1 MPFLFVLQWK
11 ERIYKRARDFIMAVI
26 SVPVSQLKVGDQ
38 IFDNVLTKKGNLL
51 FEKGRFVTPR
61 EIEILRAFFVAYVS
75 IESKGGEVEAAEESV
90 QTNDD
95 MNQQESPF
103 NDKYDSLLKLMRQ
116 VFNSARNGQI
126 PPVLEIRTQ
135 LEALLLN
142 IDQYNI
148 LTFYPRNLRMNE
160 YILHHSIMVSL
171 TSYRLAKWHNFQQ
184 KDWMPIALSG
194 LLHDIGNVKV
204 DSAILEKTG
213 KLTPGDMEEV
223 KKHTVLGYQIIK
235 NMPAINEGVKLSA
248 LQHHERE
255 DGSGYPL
262 ALKGDKIH
270 IYAKVMAIADT
281 FHAMTNERQYRKI
294 TSPYLVLEDLLKDS
308 FGKLD
313 PALVQTFINKITSL
327 QNGTLVRLS
336 DNRIGEIVFADR
348 AYPTR
353 PWISVNGVIV
363 NLMVERSLFIKEVIA
378 KMNN

>member
-1 MPFLFVLQWK
+1 
-11 ERIYKRARDFIMAVI
+11 MAVN
-26 SVPVSQLKVGDQ
+26 SVPVSQLKAGDQ
-38 IFDNVLTKKGNLL
+38 IFENVMTKKGNIL
-51 FEKGRFVTPR
+51 FEKGRFVTLR
-61 EIEILRAFFVAYVS
+61 EIEILRAFFITYVS
-75 IESKGGEVEAAEESV
+75 IESKGGEVEAAEEAV

-95 MNQQESPF
+95 INQQESPF
-103 NDKYDSLLKLMRQ
+103 HDKYDSLLKLMRQ
-116 VFNSARNGQI
+116 VFNSARNGQT

-135 LEALLLN
+135 LEALLLY

-148 LTFYPRNLRMNE
+148 LTFSPKNLRMNE

-171 TSYRLAKWHNFQQ
+171 SSYQLAKWHNFQQ

-194 LLHDIGNVKV
+194 LLHDIGNIKL
-204 DSAILEKTG
+204 DSAILDKMG
-213 KLTPGDMEEV
+213 KLEPSEIDEV

-270 IYAKVMAIADT
+270 IYAKVVAIPDI
-281 FHAMTNERQYRKI
+281 FHAMTNQRQYREVI
-294 TSPYLVLEDLLKDS
+294 SPYLVLENLIKDS

-313 PALVQTFINKITSL
+313 PALVQTFIYKITSL

-336 DNRIGEIVFADR
+336 DDRIGEIVFSDR

-363 NLMVERSLFIKEVIA
+363 NLMVERSLYIKEVIP
-378 KMNN
+378 KMIN